1 MIESK
6 KRNKNRQKK
15 NDKIEN
21 VDNIHK
27 EEITKR
33 SKKEDKSTQYDI
45 SFNKD
50 MNIYIDEGHY
60 MQSCIIK
67 ELESHF
73 KDEEGKNNV
82 YYIYE
87 ELKINKNISSKIYYY
102 TWFYYFENMILKL
115 DNFLDMILN
124 YSYYLLNDS
133 CNKERIFFL
142 IETPLKINIHKC
154 IDSTGHITINFKHKM
169 FKNIEK
175 IISEQENNCTNKK
188 KRKKNKNNYDN
199 TIDQNCESILNNEN
213 INSPNKS
220 IDIDVENVIEDDI
233 TNVLQNEKE
242 DYIINFLK
250 HQKIKSILYINDIF
264 EPEHLSILFLIHT
277 EIKSET
283 INCIGKTYTDG
294 VFNDEY
300 LNKSDYNEF
309 GILKGYDIILLRYSY
324 EVIYFYKEDN
334 TSLFSDYNIQKSD
347 DKDNERKNSYPLNY
361 NNNEIDNLNNQNDT
375 KNFTYNNNSSYYEK
389 ILNDKNKYH
398 IMLTWKPHLKYV
410 NNSTQIVL
418 LDALNIS
425 SGMDGYIDDKNFNFD
440 VLVNDEYSYLVQYK
454 TKISISRLIYAVT
467 SLIQKKLKP
476 MVYVPHWWYN
486 EIAFC
491 ENNLDEPANFQLY
504 VLNELKKDGLLKIG
518 YRKISSRIFTMN
530 HKDID
535 FIIKLA
541 MKHDAI
547 LCSNNNDIIKYYL
560 EMNENAKVSKFIS
573 KGTFFV
579 LTNYL

>member
-1 MIESK
+1 MIDSK

-15 NDKIEN
+15 NDNIEN
-21 VDNIHK
+21 VDNPHK

-33 SKKEDKSTQYDI
+33 TKKEDKSTQYDI
-45 SFNKD
+45 SINQNMD
-50 MNIYIDEGHY
+50 IYINEEYY

-73 KDEEGKNNV
+73 NDEEGKSNV

-87 ELKINKNISSKIYYY
+87 ELKINKNISTKIYFY

-124 YSYYLLNDS
+124 YSYYLLKDS

-142 IETPLKINIHKC
+142 IETPLKLNIHKC
-154 IDSTGHITINFKHKM
+154 IDSTGHITINFNHKM

-175 IISEQENNCTNKK
+175 LISEQEKNNTNKK
-188 KRKKNKNNYDN
+188 KTTKNKKDYDK
-199 TIDQNCESILNNEN
+199 TIDQNCELKTNNEN
-213 INSPNKS
+213 IDSLNKQ
-220 IDIDVENVIEDDI
+220 IDIDMEIVIEDDI
-233 TNVLQNEKE
+233 TNDIQNEKE
-242 DYIINFLK
+242 NYIINFLK
-250 HQKIKSILYINDIF
+250 QQKIKSILYINDIF
-264 EPEHLSILFLIHT
+264 EPEHLSILFLLHT
-277 EIKSET
+277 GIKDET
-283 INCIGKTYTDG
+283 INCIEKTYTDG

-324 EVIYFYKEDN
+324 EVIYFYKEKN
-334 TSLFSDYNIQKSD
+334 TSLFSDYDIQKRD
-347 DKDNERKNSYPLNY
+347 DKANERENSNPLNY
-361 NNNEIDNLNNQNDT
+361 NDNEIGNINNQNET
-375 KNFTYNNNSSYYEK
+375 NNFHNNNNSYYEQ

-398 IMLTWKPHLKYV
+398 TMLTWKPHLRYI
-410 NNSTQIVL
+410 NNSTKIVL

-440 VLVNDEYSYLVQYK
+440 VLINDEYSYLVHYK

-467 SLIQKKLKP
+467 SLFQKKLKP
-476 MVYVPHWWYN
+476 MVYVPYWWYN
-486 EIAFC
+486 EIALC
-491 ENNLDEPANFQLY
+491 ENNLDEPANFHLY

-518 YRKISSRIFTMN
+518 YKKISSTIFTMN

-541 MKHDAI
+541 MKNDAI
-547 LCSNNNDIIKYYL
+547 LCTNNNDLIKYYL
-560 EMNENAKVSKFIS
+560 DMNPNAKVSKFIS

-579 LTNYL
+579 LTNFL

>member
-1 MIESK
+1 MIDSK
-6 KRNKNRQKK
+6 KRNKSRQKQ
-15 NDKIEN
+15 NDEIEN
-21 VDNIHK
+21 VDNPHK

-33 SKKEDKSTQYDI
+33 TKKEDKSNQYDI
-45 SFNKD
+45 SFNQNMD
-50 MNIYIDEGHY
+50 IYINEGHY

-73 KDEEGKNNV
+73 NDEEGITNV

-87 ELKINKNISSKIYYY
+87 ELKINKNISTNIYFY

-142 IETPLKINIHKC
+142 IETPLKLNIHKC
-154 IDSTGHITINFKHKM
+154 IDSAGHITINFNHKM

-175 IISEQENNCTNKK
+175 LISEQEKNNTNKK
-188 KRKKNKNNYDN
+188 KTKKNKKDYDN
-199 TIDQNCESILNNEN
+199 TIEQNYEPKMNNEN
-213 INSPNKS
+213 INSPNKP
-220 IDIDVENVIEDDI
+220 IDIDMENVIEDDI
-233 TNVLQNEKE
+233 TNDIQNEKE

-250 HQKIKSILYINDIF
+250 QQKIKSILYINDIF
-264 EPEHLSILFLIHT
+264 EPEHLSILFLLHT
-277 EIKSET
+277 GIKDET
-283 INCIGKTYTDG
+283 LNCIEKTYTDG

-324 EVIYFYKEDN
+324 EVIYFYKEKN
-334 TSLFSDYNIQKSD
+334 TSLFSDYTIQKKD
-347 DKDNERKNSYPLNY
+347 DKANEPKTCYPLHH
-361 NNNEIDNLNNQNDT
+361 NNNEIGNLNNQNEIN
-375 KNFTYNNNSSYYEK
+375 NFHNNNSYYEQ
-389 ILNDKNKYH
+389 ILNDQNKYH
-398 IMLTWKPHLKYV
+398 TMLTWKPHLRYV

-467 SLIQKKLKP
+467 SLFQKKLKP
-476 MVYVPHWWYN
+476 MVYVPYWWYN
-486 EIAFC
+486 EIALC
-491 ENNLDEPANFQLY
+491 ENNLDEPANFHLY

-518 YRKISSRIFTMN
+518 YRKISSTIFTMN

-535 FIIKLA
+535 FIIKLC

-547 LCSNNNDIIKYYL
+547 LCTNNNDLIKYYL
-560 EMNENAKVSKFIS
+560 EMNPNAKVSKFIS

-579 LTNYL
+579 LTNFL